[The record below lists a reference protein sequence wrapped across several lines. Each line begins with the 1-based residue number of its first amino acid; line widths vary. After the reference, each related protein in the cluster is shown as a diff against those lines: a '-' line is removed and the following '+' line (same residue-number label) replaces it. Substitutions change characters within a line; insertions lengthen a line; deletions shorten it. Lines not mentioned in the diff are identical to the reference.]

1 MSVIYQMILWNRH
14 FAGLFEL
21 FHRTDGQWLRRRKE
35 FVKNVKC
42 RPKPFTT
49 ASSKIENTDVLR
61 KDEMKGSW
69 VTTFAV
75 GGVILLLTFFLGLQ
89 YNWLV
94 KASDAERE
102 RMQRRVEA
110 DTRGFADD
118 FNREIQAAFFNFQ
131 ADAGEWEKADW
142 TEFNERYD
150 YWRSKT
156 DYPELI
162 KDIYYLGKNNP
173 GPLRYEPQTRAFT
186 STELPTDLIPLR
198 DRLTS
203 EKSHGP
209 FHEDLF
215 ALVMPVHDTRSSHE
229 RIMLRREPSA
239 HGPQIERVDMPEPTG
254 HLLIVLDPEVITG
267 RVLPD
272 LTARHFP
279 EGNYKL
285 AVRNRSEAVVYQSSK
300 DVTAADAKAGLV
312 SMVPDNMIFF
322 SDRAKWKQLQT
333 DNQRGVVVDQRVES
347 QTFTHTEAGPG
358 GTKTGKFTIELKPG
372 PGPAMRSR
380 SSVFT
385 ATTAGNDP
393 WTLNVQHTAGSIESF
408 AKGEFRKSFLI
419 GVGLYLLLV
428 GAIVAIVISALRAKR
443 FAQRQIDFVSSVSHE
458 FRTPLAVIYSASEN
472 LADGVANDR
481 EQVARYGGLI
491 KGEGRKL
498 SAMVE
503 QILQFAGARSGKR
516 KYNFTSNDVSELVNA
531 AIEECRPVLDEK
543 GFEIETSVDDG
554 LPRVKVDA
562 DAISTALQ
570 NLINNSVKYS
580 NGERWVRVTA
590 SNGKGTIKLTV
601 EDRGIGLAGDD
612 IKHVFEPFYR
622 SKTVVDA
629 QIHGNGLG
637 LALVKE
643 IAEAHGGAVTAK
655 SEPGRGS
662 EFTIEIPKV

>member
-1 MSVIYQMILWNRH
+1 MS
-14 FAGLFEL
+14 FG
-21 FHRTDGQWLRRRKE
+21 
-35 FVKNVKC
+35 
-42 RPKPFTT
+42 
-49 ASSKIENTDVLR
+49 

-75 GGVILLLTFFLGLQ
+75 GGVILLLTLFLGLQ

-94 KASDAERE
+94 QAGDAERE

-131 ADAGEWEKADW
+131 TDAADWERADW

-156 DYPELI
+156 DYPDLI
-162 KDIYYLGKNNP
+162 KDLYFLGKTNAVP
-173 GPLRYEPQTRAFT
+173 IRYDAQARTFT
-186 STELPTDLIPLR
+186 ATDLPPDLIPLR
-198 DRLTS
+198 DRLNS
-203 EKSHGP
+203 ERPRGP

-215 ALVMPVHDTRSSHE
+215 ALVMPVHDSGSTHE
-229 RIMLRREPSA
+229 RIMLRRDPSG
-239 HGPQIERVDMPEPTG
+239 HPPQVERVEMPEPTG
-254 HLLIVLDPEVITG
+254 HLLIVLDPDIITG
-267 RVLPD
+267 RILPD

-279 EGNYKL
+279 EGNYMV
-285 AVRNRSEAVVYQSSK
+285 AVKDRSDAVVYRSSR

-333 DNQRGVVVDQRVES
+333 ENPRGVVVDQRVES
-347 QTFTHTEAGPG
+347 QTFTHTEAGLG

-372 PGPAMRSR
+372 PGPAVKSR

-385 ATTAGNDP
+385 ATTTGNDP
-393 WTLNVQHTAGSIESF
+393 WTLNVQHNAGSIDAF
-408 AKGEFRKSFLI
+408 TKGEFRKSFLI
-419 GVGLYLLLV
+419 GLGLYLLLV
-428 GAIVAIVISALRAKR
+428 GAIVAIVVSALRAKR

-472 LADGVANDR
+472 LADGVTNDR

-516 KYNFTSNDVSELVNA
+516 KYSFVPADAGELINA
-531 AIEECRPVLDEK
+531 AVAECRPVLDEN
-543 GFEIETSVDDG
+543 GFRVETAVDDT

-580 NGERWVRVTA
+580 NGERWIRVSA
-590 SNGKGTIKLTV
+590 SNGKGTIKFKV
-601 EDRGIGLAGDD
+601 EDRGIGVAGDD
-612 IKHVFEPFYR
+612 LKHIFEPFYR
-622 SKTVVDA
+622 AKGVVDA

-637 LALVKE
+637 LALVRE
-643 IAEAHGGAVTAK
+643 IAEAHGGTAKAK
-655 SEPGRGS
+655 SELGKGS
-662 EFTIEIPKV
+662 EFTIEIPQA